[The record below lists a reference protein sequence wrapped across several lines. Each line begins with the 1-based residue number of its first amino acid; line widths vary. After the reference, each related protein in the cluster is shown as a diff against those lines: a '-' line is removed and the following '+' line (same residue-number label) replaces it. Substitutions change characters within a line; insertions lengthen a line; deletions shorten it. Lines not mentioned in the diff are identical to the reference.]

1 MTSSW
6 EETTLPTILSK
17 YDLED
22 IYNADEFGLFF
33 KALPNKSLHL
43 KSEKCVGGKHSKV
56 RLTGLAAANANGKKL
71 PMFVIGKS
79 AKQRCFKGIKHLPC
93 RYRSQKKSWMDSTLF
108 EEWVRELDRKFTLEK
123 RKIALIV
130 DNCTAHPH
138 MERLQSINL
147 IFLPPNTTCKTQPMD
162 QGVIRATKAY
172 YRAITV
178 QNFMEAIDAKKPL
191 PDLSILDAMNI
202 LVAAWARV
210 SEQTVQNCF
219 KKGGIS
225 QEAQKSAQ
233 NDDDDPFK
241 VLVEEM
247 DSLKEEDPDLVLDAT
262 AADVLEADG
271 EVLTSDSLPPSDRDI
286 LAEFLD
292 TVGEQDEDVNEDD
305 DEIEIVNEPP
315 ERSSMSSIRNAC
327 SLLLNYSMFIDNYDD
342 SHWLQK
348 QVLGVSNFIEQKLIA
363 DKRQRS
369 ILNFAPE

>member
-1 MTSSW
+1 MMSSW

-79 AKQRCFKGIKHLPC
+79 AKPRCFKGIKHLPC

-138 MERLQSINL
+138 VERLQSINL

-178 QNFMEAIDAKKPL
+178 QKFIEAIDTKKPL

-219 KKGGIS
+219 KKAGIS

-233 NDDDDPFK
+233 NDDNDPFK

-247 DSLKEEDPDLVLDAT
+247 DNLKEKIQ
-262 AADVLEADG
+262 
-271 EVLTSDSLPPSDRDI
+271 I
-286 LAEFLD
+286 L
-292 TVGEQDEDVNEDD
+292 
-305 DEIEIVNEPP
+305 
-315 ERSSMSSIRNAC
+315 C
-327 SLLLNYSMFIDNYDD
+327 
-342 SHWLQK
+342 
-348 QVLGVSNFIEQKLIA
+348 
-363 DKRQRS
+363 
-369 ILNFAPE
+369 